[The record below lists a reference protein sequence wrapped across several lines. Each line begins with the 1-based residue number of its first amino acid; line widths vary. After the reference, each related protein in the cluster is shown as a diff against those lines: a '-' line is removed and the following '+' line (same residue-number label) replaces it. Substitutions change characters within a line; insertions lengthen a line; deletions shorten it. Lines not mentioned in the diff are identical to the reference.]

1 MVAPSIGEGGVIHY
15 LQENY
20 SAQSSFWEQS
30 SFLRNKTRLDS
41 LKRNYNFYPNHQ
53 QLSCGECF
61 LFNLVLEIFL
71 MGTVGSTQVVLAF
84 CEVRDDFFLLVVFFL
99 ADEALY
105 LAILALLFEAK

>member
-1 MVAPSIGEGGVIHY
+1 
-15 LQENY
+15 
-20 SAQSSFWEQS
+20 
-30 SFLRNKTRLDS
+30 
-41 LKRNYNFYPNHQ
+41 
-53 QLSCGECF
+53 
-61 LFNLVLEIFL
+61 